1 LPSEAKARHHPR
13 VPTHDDP
20 ETRVRLWAALCLG
33 ASSVV
38 LTTSARSEPP
48 AAPDPSVLAPP
59 SADSPTL
66 VRIAFTRE
74 AAQKLTALRVRR
86 LVELQLGE
94 EFLVDR
100 EPAGPLDEAS
110 IRIFIELDT
119 PTTLRVQGHAPGRRV
134 ETRAVDIDGIAW
146 EVATR
151 FVAITASELV
161 KNLAVPPR
169 KPKPRELTPSE
180 LADLEASRARVEVSG
195 AARVAYW
202 GELDQAALGSR
213 LTLGIHEQVLSE
225 TLGVSFLATP
235 GGTTALDLELSVFH
249 SFWLDPRLRVAPGA
263 GLALTVARDDGVEPW
278 IRAQALLQGEV
289 RVLGGS
295 WLRLQ
300 LEPGLTIAPDRG
312 AVGPWLGGSVSLS
325 FEGQVGLSPALA
337 RPLP

>member
-1 LPSEAKARHHPR
+1 VLALPS
-13 VPTHDDP
+13 VDD
-20 ETRVRLWAALCLG
+20 
-33 ASSVV
+33 
-38 LTTSARSEPP
+38 
-48 AAPDPSVLAPP
+48 
-59 SADSPTL
+59 PTL

-94 EFLVDR
+94 EFLVDP

-134 ETRAVDIDGIAW
+134 ETRAVDVDGIAW

-169 KPKPRELTPSE
+169 KPRPRQLTPSE
-180 LADLEASRARVEVSG
+180 LAELEASRPRVEVG
-195 AARVAYW
+195 AAARVAYW
-202 GELDQAALGSR
+202 GELDEAAIGSR
-213 LTLGIHEQVLSE
+213 LTVGFHERVLSE

-235 GGTTALDLELSVFH
+235 GGTTAVDLELSVFH

-263 GLALTVARDDGVEPW
+263 ALALMVARADGIEPW
-278 IRAQALLQGEV
+278 FRAEVVLQGEV
-289 RVLGGS
+289 RVLDAS

-300 LEPGLTIAPDRG
+300 LEPGFTIAPERG
-312 AVGPWLGGSVSLS
+312 AVGPWLGGSVSLA
-325 FEGQVGLSPALA
+325 FEGPVGLSLPAPA
-337 RPLP
+337 RPPP